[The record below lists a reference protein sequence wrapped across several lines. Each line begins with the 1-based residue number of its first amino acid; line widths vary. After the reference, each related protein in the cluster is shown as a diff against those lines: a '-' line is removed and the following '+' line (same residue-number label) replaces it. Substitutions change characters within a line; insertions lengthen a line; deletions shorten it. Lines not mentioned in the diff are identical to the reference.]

1 MLQRIMSRMCKHKPI
16 RLAFVLIL
24 ISQICSAAPSYR
36 INNGTT
42 ATIDEHSNCQN
53 VTNASGTD
61 LFVPTN
67 LSSEWL
73 SFRTNLPT
81 GVSLSACTLMTNMT
95 EPPNAVYGLGAFI
108 DFQVTWNQNIT
119 VTGTPRIVL
128 NIGGVTR
135 YATYTTGSGSANI
148 SFRYVVQAGDNDSNG
163 IAISNNSIDLNGGT
177 INDGGGNGAQLNMTS
192 YIDSLA
198 AVRVNTSITPPN
210 QVTGVTLAPT
220 SSATTLGVSWSVPND
235 NGTPLTNYVVQYR
248 QQGNTLWN
256 NVSPNPTT
264 NVTQITGLTAGIT
277 YEVRVAASNGVLGPY
292 SAISTAEIFNVL
304 ALNPIVWLDGSDPAG
319 TGTPPANGSLVG
331 TWVNKAGTGSNATE
345 GSTANQPTYLANVQ
359 NGMGALRFVELDQGL
374 EGTFTRSVGNNLT
387 MLVVVQF
394 DNGFSD
400 RCVFEFRGPGNS
412 RGFFI
417 DQRYGGNNNFS
428 PGVTK
433 GQFNLYTIR
442 DAGGSAIVDENTT
455 NIYNGTVNF
464 NTDFTGTGN
473 YTLGDDT
480 TGNNRLNGYIGE
492 FLIFDEALSATD
504 IAKLKNYLQNKWGTP

>member
-1 MLQRIMSRMCKHKPI
+1 MSPICKQT
-16 RLAFVLIL
+16 LALSVFVLL
-24 ISQICSAAPSYR
+24 MASPVCWAAPSYR
-36 INNGTT
+36 INNSTT
-42 ATIDEHSNCQN
+42 TTIDEHSNCQN
-53 VTNASGTD
+53 VTNASGAD

-73 SFRTNLPT
+73 SFRNNLPA

-119 VTGTPRIVL
+119 VTGTPRIVMD
-128 NIGGVTR
+128 IGGTPR

-163 IAISNNSIDLNGGT
+163 IAITNNSIDLNGGT

-192 YIDSLA
+192 FIDSLA
-198 AVRVNTSITPPN
+198 GVAVDTSITPPN

-235 NGTPLTNYVVQYR
+235 NGTPITHYVVQYR

-264 NVTQITGLTAGIT
+264 NVAQITGLSAGIT

-304 ALNPIVWLDGSDPAG
+304 AFNPIVWLDGSDPAG
-319 TGTPPANGSLVG
+319 NGSPPANGSLVG
-331 TWVNKAGTGSNATE
+331 TWINKAGTGSNATE
-345 GSTANQPTYLANVQ
+345 PSTANQPTYLANVQ
-359 NGMGALRFVELDQGL
+359 NGIGALRFVNLDRGL
-374 EGTFTRSVGNNLT
+374 EGTFSRSVGNNLT
-387 MLVVVQF
+387 MLVVMQF
-394 DNGFSD
+394 DSGFTD
-400 RCVFEFRGPGNS
+400 RCVFEFRGPGNA

-417 DQRYGGNNNFS
+417 DRRYASNSTFS
-428 PGVTK
+428 PGTTK
-433 GQFNLYTIR
+433 GQFNLYTIQ
-442 DAGGSAIVDENTT
+442 DAGGTAIVDENSTT
-455 NIYNGTVNF
+455 IYNGGLNF

-492 FLIFDEALSATD
+492 FLIFDDALSASD
-504 IAKLKNYLQNKWGTP
+504 IAKLKDYLQNKWGTP